1 MEQKFQYVPKQK
13 REDNVIS
20 NITPVPLIST
30 SSTIDLFTIGYGSTK
45 FEDFTN
51 ILKQNNISLLADVRI
66 SPNGG
71 IDFVIYHL

>member
-13 REDNVIS
+13 RTEEAVS
-20 NITPVPLIST
+20 PSPALT
-30 SSTIDLFTIGYGSTK
+30 SSKVELYTIGYGSTN

-51 ILKQNNISLLADVRI
+51 ILKQNNVSVLADVRI

-71 IDFVIYHL
+71 NKHSWFNT